1 MDTTPELPPPDI
13 TFDDFAKLD
22 LRVGLITE
30 ADRVPRK
37 DRLLKLTVDVGE
49 DSPRTIVAGLGET
62 YEPCELVGKCALFLV
77 NLAPRDFGKGLVSHG
92 MILASGPDPKN
103 LTILTPPPSHRAM
116 VADIDR
122 TGARVG

>member
-1 MDTTPELPPPDI
+1 MDTTAPLPEI
-13 TFDDFAKLD
+13 TYDDFAKLD
-22 LRVGLITE
+22 LRVGLITAAE
-30 ADRVPRK
+30 HVPKK

-49 DSPRTIVAGLGET
+49 SSPRTIVAGIGQT
-62 YEPCELVGKCALFLV
+62 YQPCELVGKSTLFLV

-103 LTILTPPPSHRAM
+103 LTILTVPPTHTPNLPP
-116 VADIDR
+116 VNR